1 MPEAFGND
9 VCFADGT
16 ARVTERLLVVAQQQ
30 VDAGSPGLLALQQG
44 TDSSARSG
52 EHVPG
57 PIRDLGGRQPA
68 RRPIDEEQPDLF
80 ATHTSIIPHTASEP
94 CTRLN

>member
-1 MPEAFGND
+1 MGLREVRILRSDHDHSIPELLLTEVMPEAFGND

-44 TDSSARSG
+44 TDS
-52 EHVPG
+52 
-57 PIRDLGGRQPA
+57 
-68 RRPIDEEQPDLF
+68 
-80 ATHTSIIPHTASEP
+80 
-94 CTRLN
+94 